1 MVDWAQVQSAF
12 EPDGALRDII
22 VADTNLADWERVLA
36 ALPEWGYA
44 TEWRDD
50 GPAGALPKSAA
61 ATFDRAHSGPL
72 RIQVG
77 CLRVHLWFFGVD
89 EMEFDIDP
97 AEVRGEAEFVALR
110 AFLERLVT
118 RLQRGVVV
126 RWEGGS
132 PDVLVWEPAS
142 GFALRRTGP

>member
-12 EPDGALRDII
+12 EPDGALLDII

-44 TEWRDD
+44 TEWCKD
-50 GPAGALPKSAA
+50 GPAAALPKSAA
-61 ATFDRAHSGPL
+61 ATFDHAQSGPM

-89 EMEFDIDP
+89 EMEFDLDP
-97 AEVRGEAEFVALR
+97 AEVPGESEFVALR
-110 AFLERLVT
+110 TFLERLGQL
-118 RLQRGVVV
+118 LQRRVVV
-126 RWEGGS
+126 RWEGGG
-132 PDVLVWEPAS
+132 PDLLVWAPETGFSLHGS
-142 GFALRRTGP
+142 GP